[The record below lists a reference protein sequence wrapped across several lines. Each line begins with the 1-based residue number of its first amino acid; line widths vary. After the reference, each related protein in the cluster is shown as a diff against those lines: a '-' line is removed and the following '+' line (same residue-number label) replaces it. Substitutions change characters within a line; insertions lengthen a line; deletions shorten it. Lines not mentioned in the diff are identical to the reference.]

1 MEKIK
6 NPHDKIFKETMS
18 DIETAK
24 DFFRNYLPEE
34 LLKLIDLDNIS
45 VDKDSYIEKELGE
58 YFSDILYKINL
69 LGKESYIYFLF
80 EHKSYNY
87 KKITLQLLEYM
98 IKIWNLKVKQ
108 RKALPIII
116 PIVIHHGKSKWN
128 VGLNLSDTLE
138 EVPEELKKYIPNFE
152 YILYDLTRFEDKDI
166 RGHVKLRIFL
176 EILKYI
182 FSEEELPIKLKEIF
196 ELSEELAKED
206 KEEEYFET
214 LVKYILN
221 AQEKLDLKDLADIA
235 RESSIERS
243 ERVMTAGE
251 RLLNQ
256 GVELGI
262 QQGLQQGLQQ
272 GVIQGLLEGI
282 QGMVEIKFGENSL
295 WLMELIR
302 KANSIDEL
310 EKIKNYIK
318 KIDTVGEL
326 EKQLKM

>member
-1 MEKIK
+1 MLEKIK

-45 VDKDSYIEKELGE
+45 VDKDSFIEKELGE

-87 KKITLQLLEYM
+87 KKISLQLLEYM
-98 IKIWNLKVKQ
+98 IKIWKLKVKQ
-108 RKALPIII
+108 RKTLPIII
-116 PIVIHHGKSKWN
+116 PIVIHHGKIKWN
-128 VGLNLSDTLE
+128 VGLNLSDILE
-138 EVPEELKKYIPNFE
+138 EIPEELKKYIPNFE
-152 YILYDLTRFEDKDI
+152 YILYDLTIFEDKDI

-206 KEEEYFET
+206 KEEEYFEA

-221 AQEKLDLKDLADIA
+221 AQEKLDLKDLAEIA

-243 ERVMTAGE
+243 ERIMTAGE

-256 GVELGI
+256 GVELGL
-262 QQGLQQGLQQ
+262 QQGLQQGLHLVAENMLKNQLDNET
-272 GVIQGLLEGI
+272 ISKLTGLPIE
-282 QGMVEIKFGENSL
+282 EI
-295 WLMELIR
+295 
-302 KANSIDEL
+302 
-310 EKIKNYIK
+310 EKMK
-318 KIDTVGEL
+318 
-326 EKQLKM
+326 KQLKDN

>member
-1 MEKIK
+1 
-6 NPHDKIFKETMS
+6 MS

-45 VDKDSYIEKELGE
+45 VDKDSFIEKELGE
-58 YFSDILYKINL
+58 YFSDILYRINL

-87 KKITLQLLEYM
+87 KKISLQLLEYM

-108 RKALPIII
+108 RKTLPIII
-116 PIVIHHGKSKWN
+116 PIVIHHGKIKWN
-128 VGLNLSDTLE
+128 VGLNLSDILE
-138 EVPEELKKYIPNFE
+138 EIPEELKKYIPNFE
-152 YILYDLTRFEDKDI
+152 YILYDLTIFEDKDI

-206 KEEEYFET
+206 KEEEYFEA

-221 AQEKLDLKDLADIA
+221 AQEKLDLKDLAEIA

-243 ERVMTAGE
+243 ERIMTAGE

-256 GVELGI
+256 GVELGL
-262 QQGLQQGLQQ
+262 QQGLQQGLHL
-272 GVIQGLLEGI
+272 VA
-282 QGMVEIKFGENSL
+282 ENML
-295 WLMELIR
+295 
-302 KANSIDEL
+302 
-310 EKIKNYIK
+310 KN
-318 KIDTVGEL
+318 
-326 EKQLKM
+326 Q

>member
-1 MEKIK
+1 MLEKIK

-45 VDKDSYIEKELGE
+45 VDKDSFIEKELGE

-87 KKITLQLLEYM
+87 KKISLQLLEYM
-98 IKIWNLKVKQ
+98 IKIWKLKVKQ
-108 RKALPIII
+108 RKTLPIII
-116 PIVIHHGKSKWN
+116 PIVIHHGKIKWN
-128 VGLNLSDTLE
+128 VGLNLSDILE
-138 EVPEELKKYIPNFE
+138 EIPEELKKYIPNFE
-152 YILYDLTRFEDKDI
+152 YILYDLTIFEDKDI

-206 KEEEYFET
+206 KEEEYFEA

-221 AQEKLDLKDLADIA
+221 AQEKLDLKDLAEIA

-243 ERVMTAGE
+243 ERIMTAGE

-256 GVELGI
+256 GVELGL
-262 QQGLQQGLQQ
+262 QQGLQQGLQKGLQ
-272 GVIQGLLEGI
+272 QGLHLVAENMLKNQLDNETISKLTGLPI
-282 QGMVEIKFGENSL
+282 EEI
-295 WLMELIR
+295 
-302 KANSIDEL
+302 
-310 EKIKNYIK
+310 EKMK
-318 KIDTVGEL
+318 
-326 EKQLKM
+326 KQLKDN

>member
-45 VDKDSYIEKELGE
+45 VDKDSFIEKELGE

-87 KKITLQLLEYM
+87 KKISLQLLEYM

-108 RKALPIII
+108 RKTLPIII
-116 PIVIHHGKSKWN
+116 PIVIHHGKIKWN
-128 VGLNLSDTLE
+128 VGLNLSDILE
-138 EVPEELKKYIPNFE
+138 EIPEELKKYIPNFE
-152 YILYDLTRFEDKDI
+152 YILYDLTIFEDKDI

-206 KEEEYFET
+206 KEEEYFEA

-221 AQEKLDLKDLADIA
+221 AQEKLDLKDLAEIA

-243 ERVMTAGE
+243 ERIMTAGE

-256 GVELGI
+256 GVELGL
-262 QQGLQQGLQQ
+262 QQGLQQGLHLVAENMLKNQLDNET
-272 GVIQGLLEGI
+272 ISKLTGLPIE
-282 QGMVEIKFGENSL
+282 EI
-295 WLMELIR
+295 
-302 KANSIDEL
+302 
-310 EKIKNYIK
+310 EKMK
-318 KIDTVGEL
+318 
-326 EKQLKM
+326 KQLKDN

>member
-1 MEKIK
+1 
-6 NPHDKIFKETMS
+6 MS

-45 VDKDSYIEKELGE
+45 VDKDSFIEKELGE

-87 KKITLQLLEYM
+87 KKISLQLLEYM

-108 RKALPIII
+108 RKTLPIII
-116 PIVIHHGKSKWN
+116 PIVIHHGKIKWN
-128 VGLNLSDTLE
+128 VGLNLSDILE
-138 EVPEELKKYIPNFE
+138 EIPEELKKYIPNFE
-152 YILYDLTRFEDKDI
+152 YILYDLTIFEDKDI

-206 KEEEYFET
+206 KEEEYFEA

-221 AQEKLDLKDLADIA
+221 AQEKLDLKDLAEIA

-243 ERVMTAGE
+243 ERIMTAGE

-256 GVELGI
+256 GVELGL
-262 QQGLQQGLQQ
+262 QQGLQQGLHLVAENMLKNQLDNET
-272 GVIQGLLEGI
+272 ISKLTGLPIE
-282 QGMVEIKFGENSL
+282 EI
-295 WLMELIR
+295 
-302 KANSIDEL
+302 
-310 EKIKNYIK
+310 EKMK
-318 KIDTVGEL
+318 
-326 EKQLKM
+326 KQLKDN